1 VAKAI
6 KEEVSAAVK
15 GSGVVGGIGIGVGD
29 GGGGQEGEKWS
40 DSETTGQDWTGKE
53 RTAEGTRR

>member
-15 GSGVVGGIGIGVGD
+15 GSGVVGGIGVGD
-29 GGGGQEGEKWS
+29 GGGGQEWS
-40 DSETTGQDWTGKE
+40 DSETTG
-53 RTAEGTRR
+53 R